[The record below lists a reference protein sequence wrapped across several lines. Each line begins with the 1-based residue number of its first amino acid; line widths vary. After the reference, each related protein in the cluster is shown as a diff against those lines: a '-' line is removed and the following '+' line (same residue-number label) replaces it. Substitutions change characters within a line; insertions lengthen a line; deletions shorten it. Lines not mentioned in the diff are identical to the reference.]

1 MGQKK
6 HGFGRFITMNGA
18 VEWHQRLRFLRL

>member
-6 HGFGRFITMNGA
+6 HGFGRFITMSGA
-18 VEWHQRLRFLRL
+18 VELRQRLRFLRL